1 MEILVLWDVYYTT
14 TDVVVF
20 LHNKLQTGDVKFT
33 ALIIITVHTIY
44 TVYYQSAYYALS
56 LPPSYNMSIIDL
68 PLL

>member
-33 ALIIITVHTIY
+33 SLIIITVHTIY
-44 TVYYQSAYYALS
+44 TVYYQSAYALS